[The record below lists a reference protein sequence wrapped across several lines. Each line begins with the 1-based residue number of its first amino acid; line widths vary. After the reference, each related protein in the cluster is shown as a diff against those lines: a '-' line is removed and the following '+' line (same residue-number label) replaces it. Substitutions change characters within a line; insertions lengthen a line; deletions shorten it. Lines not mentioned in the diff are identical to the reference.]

1 MIPDFV
7 PVADVL
13 PQDGKTTAHDPD
25 AKVRGRAAN
34 TDKWTLQFRDLPE
47 VARQRPVT
55 SRLIADTPIIS
66 GNPVHFMSALDYTCV
81 HPSLS
86 VNSTAANGLL
96 KDTQLHTSSPATVSR
111 TSQLPCCSTVS
122 SCLQLQRSKPLIPQN
137 STSFRFASSLRR
149 VRTSYRQHCGYKM
162 GPR

>member
-25 AKVRGRAAN
+25 AEVRGRAAK

-86 VNSTAANGLL
+86 INSTASNGLL

-137 STSFRFASSLRR
+137 STSFRFAPSFRR

-162 GPR
+162 GQR

>member
-1 MIPDFV
+1 MIPDLV

-13 PQDGKTTAHDPD
+13 PQDGKTTAHAPD
-25 AKVRGRAAN
+25 AEVRGRAAN
-34 TDKWTLQFRDLPE
+34 TEKWTLQFRDLPE

-66 GNPVHFMSALDYTCV
+66 GNPMQFMSALDYTCV

-86 VNSTAANGLL
+86 VNSTATNGLL
-96 KDTQLHTSSPATVSR
+96 KDTQPRTSSPATVSR
-111 TSQLPCCSTVS
+111 TSRPPCCSTVS
-122 SCLQLQRSKPLIPQN
+122 SCLQLQWSKPLIPQN
-137 STSFRFASSLRR
+137 STSLMLASSIRR
-149 VRTSYRQHCGYKM
+149 VRTSYRQQCGYKM